1 LEIKKDILKVK
12 KDPFVDVI
20 MPNYNKA
27 QYLEESI
34 SSVINQKYINW
45 KLIIIDNFSND
56 DSIKIINNFRIRENR
71 IKLVSF
77 KKNKGVAFSRNL
89 GIRLSKSE
97 YIAFLDS
104 DDYWSST
111 KLFEQINFMENKNC
125 VFSYTNYTP
134 FFLEQNNKFFKK
146 EIIPR
151 RSFNF
156 DQFINDTSMSTSSI
170 IVKRSITNMVF
181 FPKMKSLED
190 YYFKCKILKK
200 GIIAFRLDK
209 NSMFYRITKKSLSS
223 NKIRNLYLL
232 WMVNRQYNKL
242 SFFKSL
248 KSVVLISISSIKK
261 YGFK

>member
-1 LEIKKDILKVK
+1 MK
-12 KDPFVDVI
+12 KDPFVDVV
-20 MPNYNKA
+20 MPNYNKG

-34 SSVINQKYINW
+34 GSVINQNYKNW

-56 DSIKIINNFRIRENR
+56 NSIKIINNFRASANK
-71 IKLVSF
+71 IKLINL
-77 KKNKGVAFSRNL
+77 KRNKGVAFSRNL
-89 GIRLSKSE
+89 GIRLSQSE

-111 KLFEQINFMENKNC
+111 KLLEQINFMENKNY

-134 FFLEQNNKFFKK
+134 FFLRQNNKFFKK

-151 RSFNF
+151 KSFNF
-156 DQFINDTSMSTSSI
+156 DQFINDTSISTSSM
-170 IVKRSITNMVF
+170 IVKRSILKMVF

-190 YYFKCKILKK
+190 YYFKCKILKN
-200 GIIAFRLDK
+200 GITAFRLDK

-232 WMVNRQYNKL
+232 WMVNRKYNKL
-242 SFFKSL
+242 TFL
-248 KSVVLISISSIKK
+248 KSIKSIILISINSIKK

>member
-1 LEIKKDILKVK
+1 VK
-12 KDPFVDVI
+12 
-20 MPNYNKA
+20 KA

-34 SSVINQKYINW
+34 GSVINQKYKNW

-56 DSIKIINNFRIRENR
+56 NSIKIINNFRIRENK
-71 IKLVSF
+71 IKLINL

-89 GIRLSKSE
+89 GIRFSKSE

-104 DDYWSST
+104 DDYWSSE
-111 KLFEQINFMENKNC
+111 KLFEQINFMENKKY

-134 FFLEQNNKFFKK
+134 FFLRQNIKFFKK
-146 EIIPR
+146 EIIP
-151 RSFNF
+151 S
-156 DQFINDTSMSTSSI
+156 ISTSSI
-170 IVKRSITNMVF
+170 IVKRSITNTVF
-181 FPKMKSLED
+181 FSKMKSLED
-190 YYFKCKILKK
+190 YYFKCKILKN
-200 GIIAFRLDK
+200 GITAFRLDK

-232 WMVNRQYNKL
+232 WMVNRKYNKL
-242 SFFKSL
+242 SFLKSL

>member
-1 LEIKKDILKVK
+1 MK

-34 SSVINQKYINW
+34 GSVINQKYKNW

-56 DSIKIINNFRIRENR
+56 NSIKIINNFRIRENK
-71 IKLVSF
+71 IKLINL

-89 GIRLSKSE
+89 GIRFSKSE

-104 DDYWSST
+104 DDYWSSE
-111 KLFEQINFMENKNC
+111 KLFEQINFMENKKY

-134 FFLEQNNKFFKK
+134 FFLRQNIKFFKK

-151 RSFNF
+151 KSFNF
-156 DQFINDTSMSTSSI
+156 DQFINDTSISTSSI
-170 IVKRSITNMVF
+170 IVKRSITNTVF
-181 FPKMKSLED
+181 FSKMKSLED
-190 YYFKCKILKK
+190 YYFKCKILKN
-200 GIIAFRLDK
+200 GITAFRLDK

-232 WMVNRQYNKL
+232 WMVNRKYNKL
-242 SFFKSL
+242 SFLKSL